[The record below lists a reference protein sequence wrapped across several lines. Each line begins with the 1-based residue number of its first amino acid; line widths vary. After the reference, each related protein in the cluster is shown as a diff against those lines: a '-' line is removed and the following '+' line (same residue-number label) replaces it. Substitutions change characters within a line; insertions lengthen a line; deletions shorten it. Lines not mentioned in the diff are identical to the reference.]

1 MHYGEDP
8 PIGLD
13 IDHIN
18 RDKTDNR
25 ISNIRT
31 VTRRE
36 NLSNRKR
43 NTGNFKAIVVR
54 LPDGQE
60 KQFSS
65 LKEAAALLNLNASN
79 LCSVLRGKQKTTKGF
94 TARYA

>member
-1 MHYGEDP
+1 MYYGEDP

-25 ISNIRT
+25 ISNIRA
-31 VTRRE
+31 VTHRE

-65 LKEAAALLNLNASN
+65 LKEAAAVLNLNASN